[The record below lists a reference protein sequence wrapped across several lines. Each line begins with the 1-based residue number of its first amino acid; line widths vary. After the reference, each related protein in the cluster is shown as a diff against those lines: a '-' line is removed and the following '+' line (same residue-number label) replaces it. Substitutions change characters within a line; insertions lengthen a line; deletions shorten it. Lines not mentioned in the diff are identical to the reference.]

1 MLKLQIVENKDFF
14 GPLLPYIEDESITD
28 IDYNGAGLWL
38 TDVEN
43 QRYEAKDCKITKAFV
58 EEFSNR
64 VANVVSKPFH
74 KQSPV
79 LEAETETLRI
89 TIIHESIALL
99 GRGFSIRKSLPMVRL
114 TEENMVAS
122 GYASEAVIRFLS
134 ECVKHQRNLVFCGEP
149 GVGKTEC
156 AKFFSQFIPENSR
169 VITIED
175 TPEWH
180 YSKIHPQAD
189 CIEMRLNPNM
199 DYTLAIKT
207 SLRLNPKWMM
217 VSEVRS
223 KEVLYLIESLSTGVR
238 GITTLHTDDVSKIPD
253 RMLNMMGDVGNS
265 RLENDIY
272 SFIDIGVLIRRKA
285 YEDADGRVH
294 VRRYIDQ
301 VCTFDR
307 NHGNNS
313 MHMLVEDGKM
323 LWEGWCA

>member
-1 MLKLQIVENKDFF
+1 MLKLKIVENKDFF
-14 GPLLPYIEDESITD
+14 GPLFPLIEDPMITD
-28 IDYNGAGLWL
+28 IDYNGIALWV
-38 TDVEN
+38 TDTQN
-43 QRYEAKDCKITKAFV
+43 LRYEAKDIQVTPAFV
-58 EEFSNR
+58 EEFSAR

-89 TIIHESIALL
+89 TVIHESISML

-114 TEENMVAS
+114 TRENMVKS
-122 GYASEAVIRFLS
+122 GYASEGVIQFLQS
-134 ECVKHQRNLVFCGEP
+134 CVEHQRNLVFCGEP

-156 AKFFSQFIPENSR
+156 AKFFSQFIPQSSR

-180 YSKIHPQAD
+180 YSKIHPEAD
-189 CIEMRLNPNM
+189 CIEIRLNASM

-207 SLRLNPKWMM
+207 GLRLNPKWMM

-223 KEVLYLIESLSTGVR
+223 KEVQYLIESLSTGVR
-238 GITTLHTDDVSKIPD
+238 GMTTLHTDDVAKIPD

-265 RLENDIY
+265 RMENDIY

-285 YEDADGRVH
+285 FVDDTGKMQ

-301 VCTFDR
+301 VCAFHRD
-307 NHGNNS
+307 HGNNRI
-313 MHMLVEDGKM
+313 HMLVEDGKL
-323 LWEGWCA
+323 LWEDQCA

>member
-1 MLKLQIVENKDFF
+1 MLNLQIVENKDFF
-14 GPLLPYIEDESITD
+14 GPLFPYIEDPMITD
-28 IDYNGAGLWL
+28 IDYNGATLWV
-38 TDVEN
+38 TNAEN
-43 QRYEAKDCKITKAFV
+43 ERYEATDCKISTAFV

-74 KQSPV
+74 KQNPV

-89 TIIHESIALL
+89 TIIHESIAML

-114 TEENMVAS
+114 TKEEMIRS
-122 GYASEAVIRFLS
+122 GYATDAIIGFLKACI
-134 ECVKHQRNLVFCGEP
+134 ENQRNIVFCGEP

-156 AKFFSQFIPENSR
+156 AKYFSQFIPENNR

-180 YSKIHPQAD
+180 YSKIHPKAD
-189 CIEMRLNPNM
+189 CIEMRLNSNM

-223 KEVLYLIESLSTGVR
+223 KEVQFLIESLSTGVR
-238 GITTLHTDDVSKIPD
+238 GITTLHTDDVKKIPD
-253 RMLNMMGDVGNS
+253 RMLNMMGDVGNT
-265 RLENDIY
+265 RMENDIY
-272 SFIDIGVLIRRKA
+272 NFIDVGVLIRRKA
-285 YEDADGRVH
+285 FRNSLGEVQ

-301 VCTFDR
+301 VCVFEREHGD
-307 NHGNNS
+307 NHIE
-313 MHMLVEDGKM
+313 MIVEDGKF
-323 LWEGWCA
+323 LWEEQIA